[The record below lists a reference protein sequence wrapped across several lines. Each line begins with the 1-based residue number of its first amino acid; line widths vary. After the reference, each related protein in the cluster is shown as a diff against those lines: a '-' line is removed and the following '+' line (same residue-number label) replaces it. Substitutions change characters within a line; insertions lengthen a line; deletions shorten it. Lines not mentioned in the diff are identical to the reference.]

1 MAARAASATPVIL
14 GVRKDTVQLPSVAAE
29 VTVALETVSVPARA
43 GAVAEELGPADDE
56 SAGETVAVAVAVAAV
71 AVGLGVAIR
80 LGLGLEGRTV

>member
-43 GAVAEELGPADDE
+43 GAVAEELGPTEDE
-56 SAGETVAVAVAVAAV
+56 SAGETVAVAVAAV